1 MGRSPDASVRAAS
14 SKASLRKVGVS
25 WYKHPEPERIREIQ
39 PPLAERL
46 GDIWPKAFKNFIFF
60 PNSRPQ
66 NAEFFLH
73 FPSISKGN
81 ERNRLSPPAE
91 LREGGGTGGSRAPAT
106 TFALDFP
113 PQKGKMP
120 RQRVL

>member
-1 MGRSPDASVRAAS
+1 MTRFMGRSPDASVRAAS

-66 NAEFFLH
+66 NAEFLLFFFAFPFH
-73 FPSISKGN
+73 F
-81 ERNRLSPPAE
+81 
-91 LREGGGTGGSRAPAT
+91 
-106 TFALDFP
+106 
-113 PQKGKMP
+113 KGKREEP
-120 RQRVL
+120 SLPAS